1 MNKIENEFT
10 NAFEKLFTAN
20 PMNMQDAA
28 KNVAEYNAK
37 FSKIALDAAK
47 KNAAL
52 SQAWAN
58 DTLGKMEA
66 LTKVQ
71 GEPADYAKVATDF
84 VSAQTQASPEHVA
97 AFTEVAKKAQA
108 DTVEL
113 MLAAGKEFQAEA
125 AEVAKTASK
134 QAA

>member
-1 MNKIENEFT
+1 MNKIDNEFT
-10 NAFEKLFTAN
+10 KAFEKFFTVN
-20 PMNMQDAA
+20 PMNFQDAA

-58 DTLGKMEA
+58 ETLGKMEVF
-66 LTKVQ
+66 TKVQ
-71 GEPADYAKVATDF
+71 GEPTDYAKVAADF
-84 VSAQTQASPEHVA
+84 VSAQTQASPEHIA

-108 DTVEL
+108 ETVEL

-125 AEVAKTASK
+125 AKTASK